1 MKFFQVKSVEE
12 TFSLIEE
19 LIHPLT
25 DRIVLPLHK
34 ALNYILAE
42 DIVVKENVPGF
53 RRSSV
58 DGYAVIAKDTFGSSE
73 NMPGFLNVAGEVK
86 MGEAPENPLSVG
98 EAIYIPTGGMLP
110 DGSDAVIM
118 IEHCEDLSGLLNL
131 YRQVAPGENVISIGE
146 DMKAGESLVTTGTK
160 LRPQELGALA
170 SQGITEVSV
179 YRKPVVGYLSTGDEI
194 VPIET
199 KELGIGQVRDM
210 NGITIGSLVS
220 EWGCEFLY
228 GGIVKDDQTELE
240 RVTAEMLEKTDCL
253 ILSGGSSVGTKDYS
267 VEVIDRMGK
276 PGVFVHGVSI
286 KPGKPTILAS
296 ADGKPI
302 IGLPGHPASAM
313 IIFNLFGKAVL
324 HKLQGWTSDEKNLA
338 KAIVTKNLPST
349 PGRTDF
355 VRARLFLEENQWYA
369 DPILGKSSLISTLV
383 KSEGMIEIPSKSE
396 GVLKGETVSVRLFR

>member
-73 NMPGFLNVAGEVK
+73 NMPGFLNVAGEVRWGRHPK
-86 MGEAPENPLSVG
+86 MHFRYG

-146 DMKAGESLVTTGTK
+146 DIKEGESFLTTGTK
-160 LRPQELGALA
+160 LRSQELGALA

-210 NGITIGSLVS
+210 NGMTIGSLVS

-240 RVTAEMLEKTDCL
+240 RVTDEMLEKTDCL

-296 ADGKPI
+296 A
-302 IGLPGHPASAM
+302 
-313 IIFNLFGKAVL
+313 
-324 HKLQGWTSDEKNLA
+324 
-338 KAIVTKNLPST
+338 
-349 PGRTDF
+349 
-355 VRARLFLEENQWYA
+355 
-369 DPILGKSSLISTLV
+369 
-383 KSEGMIEIPSKSE
+383 EGSQ
-396 GVLKGETVSVRLFR
+396 

>member
-86 MGEAPENPLSVG
+86 MGEAPQNPLSVG

-110 DGSDAVIM
+110 DGSDAVIL
-118 IEHCEDLSGLLNL
+118 IEHCEVLSGILNL

-199 KELGIGQVRDM
+199 KDLGIGQVRDM

>member
-1 MKFFQVKSVEE
+1 
-12 TFSLIEE
+12 
-19 LIHPLT
+19 
-25 DRIVLPLHK
+25 
-34 ALNYILAE
+34 
-42 DIVVKENVPGF
+42 
-53 RRSSV
+53 
-58 DGYAVIAKDTFGSSE
+58 
-73 NMPGFLNVAGEVK
+73 
-86 MGEAPENPLSVG
+86 
-98 EAIYIPTGGMLP
+98 MLP

-160 LRPQELGALA
+160 LRSQELGALA

-228 GGIVKDDQTELE
+228 GGIVKDDRTELE

-396 GVLKGETVSVRLFR
+396 GVQKGETVSVRLFR

>member
-86 MGEAPENPLSVG
+86 MGEAPQNPLSVG
-98 EAIYIPTGGMLP
+98 EAIYVPTGGMLP

>member
-86 MGEAPENPLSVG
+86 MGEAPQNPLSVG

-199 KELGIGQVRDM
+199 KDLGIGQVRDM

-396 GVLKGETVSVRLFR
+396 GVQNGETVSVRLFR

>member
-86 MGEAPENPLSVG
+86 MGEAPQNPLSVG

-199 KELGIGQVRDM
+199 KDLGIGQVRDM

-396 GVLKGETVSVRLFR
+396 GVLKGETVSVRPFR

>member
-86 MGEAPENPLSVG
+86 MGEAPQNPLSVG